1 MAYTDKATVEAF
13 LNRSLTANE
22 ETILPLAIAAVEAF
36 INDALG
42 ASYASGDAV
51 TRYFDG
57 GRKYLL
63 IDAVRDITKI
73 ELVDSDAD
81 NTVLHEYDLDEEY
94 EQLPANTDVKTYIYK
109 RAGAFPTGVAN
120 IAVTGKFSLADDA
133 PDDIKYLATYLVSK
147 LFSKGVTGDLKRES
161 IEGYSREWKT
171 YSTNDEV
178 VQSILNKYL
187 DDEVYL

>member
-1 MAYTDKATVEAF
+1 MAYTDEATVEAF
-13 LNRSLTANE
+13 LGRDLTANE
-22 ETILPLAIAAVEAF
+22 QTILPLALAAVEAF

-42 ASYASGDAV
+42 ASYASGDAT

-57 GRKYLL
+57 NGRYLL
-63 IDAVRDITKI
+63 TDAVRDVTKI
-73 ELVDSDAD
+73 ELVDSDDA
-81 NTVLHEYDLDEEY
+81 NTVLEEYDLDEQY
-94 EQLPANTDVKTYIYK
+94 EQLPANSDVKSYFYK
-109 RAGAFPTGVAN
+109 RSGHWPTGTSN
-120 IAVTGKFSLADDA
+120 IAVTGKFSLADEA

-147 LFSKGVTGDLKRES
+147 LFSKGVTGELKRES

-171 YSTNDEV
+171 FSTTDEV